1 MTISALHLGNL
12 FNYASYRGIDDS
24 HLREFLSDKT
34 LDMWNSK
41 NTIIESEFLAVFDEL
56 SNLSGDSHFGLHYGC
71 YLNMNAMRFIAE
83 LSLNATHIE
92 QAVYILQN
100 YFQQSFPLSRM
111 KEIRNDTS
119 YILQLVSG
127 IEKPE
132 LKRQVLDAV
141 YAFLFREFRL
151 MCTDDQLPDLTLPYR
166 DLTEY
171 SNFLNADVQPGNGHC
186 FLFLP
191 EILNSNINKK
201 KTSEIEY
208 LLPEFLRMIDKEK
221 YKNRPFSNRVRKMI
235 LQLCKPEPPSF
246 EEVAVHFPV
255 SDRTFQR
262 KLKEEGLSFRKIS
275 NEIKSDLSS
284 VLSKGNNF
292 KTQEIAHILGYSEP
306 SAYLHAVKNWNV

>member
-1 MTISALHLGNL
+1 MKISASHLGNL
-12 FNYASYRGIDDS
+12 FNYASYRGVDES

-34 LDMWNSK
+34 LDLWNSK
-41 NTIIESEFLAVFDEL
+41 NPVTESEFLAVFDEML
-56 SNLSGDSHFGLHYGC
+56 KLTGDPHFGLHYGC

-83 LSLNATHIE
+83 ISLNATHIE

-100 YFQQSFPLSRM
+100 YFHQSFPLASLI
-111 KEIRNDTS
+111 EFRNGTS
-119 YILQLVSG
+119 YTLQLESA
-127 IEKPE
+127 IEKPG

-151 MCTDDQLPDLTLPYR
+151 MCTDEQLPDLALPYG

-171 SNFLNADVQPGNGHC
+171 SNFLNAYILQGRGHF
-186 FLFLP
+186 FLFRP

-221 YKNRPFSNRVRKMI
+221 YKNRPFSNRVRKII

-246 EEVAVHFPV
+246 EEVVVHFPV

-275 NEIKSDLSS
+275 NEIKRELSA
-284 VLSKGNNF
+284 VLSKGNQF

-306 SAYLHAVKNWNV
+306 SAYLHAVKKWDY